1 MKVKEVLEGTKFIN
15 EETIVHIIHADVSE
29 EDKKKRAVMVI
40 DYCST
45 HGGDIH
51 EFDDRRVVYAF
62 FKPEQNEFEI
72 ATLLGNDETKQ
83 EEE

>member
-1 MKVKEVLEGTKFIN
+1 MTVKEVMKGTKFIN
-15 EETIVHIIHADVSE
+15 KDTTVHIIHAGFSE
-29 EDKKKRAVMVI
+29 EDKKKRAVMVV

-51 EFDDRRVVYAF
+51 EFDDCRVVYAF